1 MQRMSY
7 ALSQV
12 AHRLKRFVEMF
23 GNVMLLN
30 NAPQRVNPNNNHF
43 QNSCYQNMQR
53 SPQKTNAAN
62 PNVKNENVMD
72 PEEEKQGSK

>member
-1 MQRMSY
+1 M
-7 ALSQV
+7 L
-12 AHRLKRFVEMF
+12 

-30 NAPQRVNPNNNHF
+30 NASQRVNPNNNHF
-43 QNSCYQNMQR
+43 QNSRYQNIQH

-72 PEEEKQGSK
+72 PVEEKQGSK